1 MHCNQS
7 ILSIVPSLMSIQQSI
22 TWTNPMLHLHLQFM
36 QHRTQLEAAQGTKRA
51 TGKLKWMLNSPK
63 ILVVL
68 SKETTSQQS
77 LPREREGGGGVPLCG
92 LSTVCSLEA
101 LYWRRFKFSTRLAV
115 AALWPALPLPLLHP
129 LPAHSISLSL
139 SLSRS
144 VPSWPHQGLRLDTD
158 FSFSCR
164 FVPQINLLFKRSG
177 EREPT
182 NRVVYIHSG
191 VCRVC
196 EGLGVTRRWR

>member
-1 MHCNQS
+1 MNVKFS
-7 ILSIVPSLMSIQQSI
+7 ENTRSTIQRNHKSTI
-22 TWTNPMLHLHLQFM
+22 
-36 QHRTQLEAAQGTKRA
+36 AAKREIE
-51 TGKLKWMLNSPK
+51 S
-63 ILVVL
+63 
-68 SKETTSQQS
+68 
-77 LPREREGGGGVPLCG
+77 GGVPLCG

-101 LYWRRFKFSTRLAV
+101 LYSGRFKFSTRLAV
-115 AALWPALPLPLLHP
+115 AALWPALSLPLLHP
-129 LPAHSISLSL
+129 LPAHSISFFL

-177 EREPT
+177 EREPA
-182 NRVVYIHSG
+182 NRVFYIHSR

-196 EGLGVTRRWR
+196 EGLGVTRR